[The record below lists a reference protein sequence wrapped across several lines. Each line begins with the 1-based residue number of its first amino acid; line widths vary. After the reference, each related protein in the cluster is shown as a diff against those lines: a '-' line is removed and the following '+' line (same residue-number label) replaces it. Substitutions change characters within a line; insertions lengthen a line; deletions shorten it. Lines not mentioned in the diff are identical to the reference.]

1 MKYKRSAVL
10 LAAII
15 GLGLQAQEK
24 MPMDTGDAGQSG
36 NYLVPGEEQK
46 QANPADALPT
56 DPEARAE
63 ALRLSGKC
71 PEAIPILRPLAN
83 RGAGY
88 AIAQFHLGLCLF
100 DVSKK
105 DPDPEHAA
113 KLKHEAAEW
122 ILQSANTG
130 FPNAQFSLV
139 IMYLDGYGTKAD
151 PVEAGKWSLIYHD
164 NSMRDA
170 IGLPDISEEL
180 QARLDKVLNEKSW
193 AEAQS
198 RADNWSPESQN

>member
-1 MKYKRSAVL
+1 MKHDKSIAI

-15 GLGLQAQEK
+15 GLGLQAQAQ
-24 MPMDTGDAGQSG
+24 MPMDTGDPSQSG

-46 QANPADALPT
+46 QSSPADALPS

-63 ALRLSGKC
+63 VLRLSGKC
-71 PEAIPILRPLAN
+71 AEAVPILRPLAR

-100 DVSKK
+100 DLSKK
-105 DPDPEHAA
+105 DTDAEHAA
-113 KLKHEAAEW
+113 SLKHEAAEW
-122 ILQSANTG
+122 ILQAANTG

-139 IMYLDGYGTKAD
+139 IMYLDGYGMKAD

-170 IGLPDISEEL
+170 IGLPDISDDL
-180 QARLDKVLNEKSW
+180 QARLDGVLNEKAW

-198 RADNWSPESQN
+198 RADKWSPASQN

>member
-1 MKYKRSAVL
+1 MKHEIPPAF
-10 LAAII
+10 LAAIV
-15 GLGLQAQEK
+15 GLGLQGQAQ
-24 MPMDTGDAGQSG
+24 MPMDTGDPSQSG

-46 QANPADALPT
+46 QANPSDALPS

-71 PEAIPILRPLAN
+71 AEAIPILRPLAA

-105 DPDPEHAA
+105 DPDPQHAA
-113 KLKHEAAEW
+113 SLKQEAAKW
-122 ILQSANTG
+122 ILDAANTG

-151 PVEAGKWSLIYHD
+151 AIEAGKWSLIYHD

-180 QARLDKVLNEKSW
+180 QARLDSVLNEKSW

-198 RADNWSPESQN
+198 RADAWSPSSQN